1 MNVMIYN
8 GYAATVEFDADDVIF
23 VGRIAGISDIVG
35 FHASDAPGL
44 VEAFHEAVD
53 DYLEACEKAGR
64 QPQKPY
70 SGNMMLRVKPLIHAR
85 AALAAELAGKSLNA
99 WSEEALA
106 MATERSIGDL
116 AHQ

>member
-1 MNVMIYN
+1 MNIMTYN
-8 GYAATVEFDADDVIF
+8 GYAATTEFDADDVIF

-35 FHASDAPGL
+35 FHASDAQGL

-53 DYLEACEKAGR
+53 DYLKACEKAGR
-64 QPQKPY
+64 PPQKPY
-70 SGNMMLRVKPLIHAR
+70 SGKMMLRVKPLIHAR

-106 MATERSIGDL
+106 TATERSIGGL
-116 AHQ
+116 MHP